1 MEADLSMSDRDFHAP
16 RGIVIGT
23 AGHIDHGKTS
33 LVGALTGM
41 DTDRLSEEKRRGIS
55 IDLGFAH
62 LTLPDGERIAFIDVP
77 GHERFIKNMLAG
89 AGGIEAV
96 MLVVASD
103 ESVKPQTREHFD
115 ICRLLNLKQGLIV
128 LTKCDLTTEEQ
139 LATTEEEVKQLCFG
153 SFLQG
158 APIVRVSALTGEGL
172 PELKQRLSSLAK
184 ARVALHNTGLTRL
197 PLDRSFAVKGFGTVV
212 TGTLWGGALRTG
224 ETIEIQPLKRKVR
237 IRGLQVHGDQVEIAN
252 AGQRTA
258 VNLAGIEHSELKR
271 GFVLTT
277 PGALETTA
285 LLDVEV
291 DWLQKADLPKRR
303 GQFFLHLGTAEVV
316 AYLKV
321 TDAIPETRALARLWL
336 SEPILGLPGDRFVL
350 RHASSARTVA
360 GGFILDP
367 FPPKRLGRA
376 KAARRLHALRN
387 SDEAGRIEILVSE
400 SGVGRRTSEL
410 TGLTG
415 LTLPELMTVIAN
427 NPALLFLDGAQRVVS
442 KDWVDQRREKLV
454 HWLNVFHAEHPSAAG
469 APVSAARLGLET
481 ALADA
486 VFSNFTSIRVQGD
499 TIALATHKARFSHQD
514 TAALS
519 GIEQVFRNAGFQP
532 PSITHA
538 LNASGQT
545 NPQKARDLLETL
557 IKNRRLVRL
566 SEDLV
571 FHADVIAHIHKS
583 LAAHQ
588 GRRFSVPEF
597 KQWTQIS
604 RKYAIPLL
612 EYLDHQKITRREG
625 DLRVVL

>member
-16 RGIVIGT
+16 GGIVIGT

-41 DTDRLSEEKRRGIS
+41 DTDRLAEEKRRGIS

-62 LTLPDGERIAFIDVP
+62 LTLPGGERIAFIDVP
-77 GHERFIKNMLAG
+77 GHEKFIKNMLAG

-103 ESVKPQTREHFD
+103 EGVKPQTREHFD

-139 LATTEEEVKQLCFG
+139 ITTTQAEVKQLCFG
-153 SFLQG
+153 SFLQN
-158 APIVRVSALTGEGL
+158 ASLVRVSAVTGEGL
-172 PELKQRLSSLAK
+172 PELKERLSSLVK
-184 ARVALHNTGLTRL
+184 TRIPIHNAGLTRL

-212 TGTLWGGALRTG
+212 TGTLWGGTLRTG
-224 ETIEIQPLKRKVR
+224 DTIEIQPLKRKVR
-237 IRGLQVHGDQVEIAN
+237 IRGLQVHGNHLDVAN

-258 VNLAGIEHSELKR
+258 VNLAGIDHSELKR

-277 PGALETTA
+277 PGVLETSA
-285 LLDVEV
+285 VLDVEV
-291 DWLQKADLPKRR
+291 EWLQKTDVPNRR
-303 GQFFLHLGTAEVV
+303 EQFLLHLGTAEVV
-316 AYLKV
+316 ASLKV
-321 TDAIPETRALARLWL
+321 IDAISEARTLARLWL

-350 RHASSARTVA
+350 RHPSSARTVA
-360 GGFILDP
+360 GGSILDA
-367 FPPKRLGRA
+367 FPPKRLSRA
-376 KAARRLHALRN
+376 KAVRRLHRLRA
-387 SDEAGRIEILVSE
+387 SDSAGRIEILVAE
-400 SGVGRRTSEL
+400 TGAGRRTPEL

-415 LTLPELMTVIAN
+415 LTTSEVTRIVANHPE
-427 NPALLFLDGAQRVVS
+427 LLFLEGAQRVVS
-442 KDWVDQRREKLV
+442 KDWIKERREKLV
-454 HWLNVFHAEHPSAAG
+454 RWLSTFHAKYPSSAG

-486 VFSNFTSIRVQGD
+486 VFSNFAAIRLQGD
-499 TIALATHKARFSHQD
+499 TIALAAHKAQFSNHE

-519 GIEQVFRNAGFQP
+519 GIEQVFRKAGFQP
-532 PSITHA
+532 PSVSDA
-538 LNASGQT
+538 LNASGQID
-545 NPQKARDLLETL
+545 PRKARDLLEML
-557 IKNRRLVRL
+557 IKNKRLIRL